1 MELGASITVLGLL
14 EPLGQAI
21 LPLLVR
27 LIGCILQY
35 CIKTSKIPV
44 LAKKEVV

>member
-1 MELGASITVLGLL
+1 MELGASVTVLGLL

-27 LIGCILQY
+27 LIGCILQH
-35 CIKTSKIPV
+35 CKKASKIPV
-44 LAKKEVV
+44 FGEGKGV